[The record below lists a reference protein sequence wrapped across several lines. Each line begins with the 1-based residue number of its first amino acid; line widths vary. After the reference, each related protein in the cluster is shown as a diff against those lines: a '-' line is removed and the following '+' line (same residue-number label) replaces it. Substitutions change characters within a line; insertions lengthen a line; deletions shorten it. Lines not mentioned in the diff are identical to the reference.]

1 MTMISV
7 DKAVIA
13 KLKTH
18 GQSFE
23 LLVDCDN
30 ALALRGGKEVE
41 ARDVLAAMKVFSDAK
56 KGIAASENAM
66 KQIFGTSDVEEVA
79 KQIIKKGEIQ
89 ITQEHREKIRELKK
103 KQAIDIIHMN
113 GVDPRTHAPHPL
125 NRLENALKEAKFHFD
140 ADKPVQEQVQEAL
153 KALKPILP
161 IKFEIKEIAVKIS
174 PAYAP
179 KCYSAIKA
187 QGTILRE
194 EWQSSGY
201 WNAVVEI
208 PGGLESEFY
217 DKLNKLTSG
226 NVECK
231 VIRIK

>member
-1 MTMISV
+1 MVGV

-13 KLKTH
+13 RLKTH

-30 ALALRGGKEVE
+30 ALLLREGRDVSMK
-41 ARDVLAAMKVFSDAK
+41 DVLAAMKVFSDAK
-56 KGIAASENAM
+56 KGIAASETSM
-66 KQIFGTSDVEEVA
+66 KQIFGTSDVEEVSRW
-79 KQIIKKGEIQ
+79 IIKKGEVQ
-89 ITQEHREKIRELKK
+89 ITQEHREKIREQKK
-103 KQAIDIIHMN
+103 KQAIDIIHRN
-113 GVDPRTHAPHPL
+113 GVDPKTHAPHPVI
-125 NRLENALKEAKFHFD
+125 RLENALKEAKFHFD
-140 ADKPVQEQVQEAL
+140 EHKPLQEQVQNAL

-161 IKFEIKEIAVKIS
+161 IKFEIKEISVKIS

-179 KCYSAIKA
+179 KCYSLIKS

-194 EWQSSGY
+194 EWQSNGY

-208 PGGLESEFY
+208 PGGMESEFY
-217 DKLNKLTSG
+217 DRLNKLTSG

-231 VIRIK
+231 VIRTK